1 MSKFNLKIKFQLQ
14 VCFIAIVIEIVIVFY
29 ELSVFVLNNFVTL
42 YNKFSHSVTQK
53 NQQLK
58 EMNIPHTS
66 NPRIVIIGGGFA
78 GLALAK
84 RLKNKNVQ
92 VVLLDKHNYHTFQPL
107 LYQVAT
113 GGLEAG
119 SIAYPIRKVI
129 QEYKDFYFR
138 LTSVKEIDTKNQ
150 KIISEIGDLHYD
162 YLVIATGSKTNYF
175 GNKEIERNSMSMKTI
190 PQSLNIR
197 SLILENFE
205 QAVLTKDEADRNA
218 LMNFVLVG
226 AGPTGV
232 ELAGALAEMKRAI
245 LQKDYPDLDIS
256 KMEINLI
263 QSGDRVLNTMSE
275 KSSVAAERFL
285 LDLGVKVWKNIR
297 VTNYD
302 GRTISTNSDLS
313 IDSATVIWTAGVQ
326 GALIHGL
333 DAESLVE
340 RVERIRVNQY
350 NQVAGYNN
358 IFAVGDIA
366 SMETTNYPQGH
377 PMMAQPAIQQ
387 GHLLG
392 ENLIKLIANQP
403 MKPFEYNDKGSMA
416 TIGRNLAVV
425 DLPSYHFH
433 GFFAWIVWMM
443 VHLLSLIGFK
453 NKAVVFMNWMY
464 NYIRFDREGRLI
476 VRPYK
481 KRSFVTFTS
490 DEV

>member
-1 MSKFNLKIKFQLQ
+1 
-14 VCFIAIVIEIVIVFY
+14 
-29 ELSVFVLNNFVTL
+29 
-42 YNKFSHSVTQK
+42 
-53 NQQLK
+53 
-58 EMNIPHTS
+58 MNIPQST
-66 NPRIVIIGGGFA
+66 NPRVVIIGGGFA
-78 GLALAK
+78 GLAMAK
-84 RLKNKNVQ
+84 KLRNKNVQ

-150 KIISEIGDLHYD
+150 KIISEIGELHYD

-205 QAVLTKDEADRNA
+205 QAVLTRDEADKNA
-218 LMNFVLVG
+218 LINFVLVG

-245 LQKDYPDLDIS
+245 LQKDYPDLDVS
-256 KMEINLI
+256 KMGIHLV

-275 KSSVAAERFL
+275 KSSAAAEKFL
-285 LDLGVKVWKNIR
+285 VDLGVTVWKNVR

-302 GRTISTNSDLS
+302 GRTITTNSDVTFET
-313 IDSATVIWTAGVQ
+313 ATVIWTAGVQ
-326 GALIHGL
+326 GAAIHGL
-333 DAESLVE
+333 DAKSLIE
-340 RVERIRVNQY
+340 RVERIRVNQF
-350 NQVAGYNN
+350 NQVVGYEN
-358 IFAVGDIA
+358 IFAIGDIA
-366 SMETTNYPQGH
+366 SMESEEYPQGH
-377 PMMAQPAIQQ
+377 PMMAQPAMQQ
-387 GHLLG
+387 GSLLA
-392 ENLIKLIANQP
+392 ENLVKLLTKKP

-425 DLPSYHFH
+425 DLPNYHFN
-433 GFFAWIVWMM
+433 GIFAWFVWMF
-443 VHLLSLIGFK
+443 VHLFSLIGFK
-453 NKAVVFMNWMY
+453 NKAVVFLNWVY

-476 VRPYK
+476 VRPFK